1 MEAERVS
8 NMSGFYRMMSGRRFA
23 AHEKAGSAGQGNNKR
38 PETGAVPNGRP
49 EGEEMRG
56 GTIVGVALRTSVLMI
71 LLCGLAYPL
80 VSTGVAQVLFPQQA
94 NGSMLRNAEGQVV
107 GSELIGQSFANPA
120 FFQGRVSSI
129 DYNGAGS
136 GASNYAP
143 SNPAL
148 IQRVKD
154 SIADWQKNNPD
165 VPISQVPV
173 DLITNSGSGLD
184 PHISPQAALVQIPR
198 ISGLT
203 GIALD
208 KLKALVQEQT
218 EGRSA
223 GVFGEPRVNVLKLN
237 LALEAQTQAQP
248 AKR

>member
-8 NMSGFYRMMSGRRFA
+8 NMSGFYRMMSGRKFA
-23 AHEKAGSAGQGNNKR
+23 AHEKAGSAGRGNNNR
-38 PETGAVPNGRP
+38 TETGAVSEGQP
-49 EGEEMRG
+49 ERQKMRG
-56 GTIVGVALRTSVLMI
+56 STVISVAFRTSLLMI
-71 LLCGLAYPL
+71 LLCGLVYPL

-94 NGSMLRNAEGQVV
+94 NGSMLRDAEGRGV
-107 GSELIGQSFANPA
+107 GSELIGQFFANPA
-120 FFQGRVSSI
+120 FFQGRVSSV

-136 GASNYAP
+136 GSSNYAP

-148 IQRVKD
+148 IQRIKD
-154 SIADWQKNNPD
+154 SITAWQKQNPG

-184 PHISPQAALVQIPR
+184 PHISPQAAQVQIPR

-203 GIALD
+203 GIAQD
-208 KLKALVQEQT
+208 RLKTLVQEQT

-237 LALEAQTQAQP
+237 LALEALTKIGP

>member
-1 MEAERVS
+1 
-8 NMSGFYRMMSGRRFA
+8 MSGFYRMMSGRRFA
-23 AHEKAGSAGQGNNKR
+23 AHEKAGSAGHENNKR
-38 PETGAVPNGRP
+38 PETDAVPNGQP
-49 EGEEMRG
+49 EREEMRG
-56 GTIVGVALRTSVLMI
+56 GAIVGVALRTSVLMI

-120 FFQGRVSSI
+120 FFQGRISSI

-136 GASNYAP
+136 GSSNYAP

-184 PHISPQAALVQIPR
+184 PHISPQAAQVQIPR

-203 GIALD
+203 GIAQD

>member
-23 AHEKAGSAGQGNNKR
+23 AHEKAGSARQGNNKR
-38 PETGAVPNGRP
+38 PEGAVPNGQSER
-49 EGEEMRG
+49 EEMRG
-56 GTIVGVALRTSVLMI
+56 GTIIGVALRTSVLMI

-136 GASNYAP
+136 GSSNYAP

-184 PHISPQAALVQIPR
+184 PHISPQAAQVQIPR

-203 GIALD
+203 GIAQD

-237 LALEAQTQAQP
+237 LALEAQTRAQP

>member
-1 MEAERVS
+1 
-8 NMSGFYRMMSGRRFA
+8 MSGFYRMLSGRRFA
-23 AHEKAGSAGQGNNKR
+23 AHEKAGSGGQGNNKR
-38 PETGAVPNGRP
+38 IGTDAEMERQPER
-49 EGEEMRG
+49 EEMRG
-56 GTIVGVALRTSVLMI
+56 STVIGVALRISVLMI

-94 NGSMLRNAEGQVV
+94 NGSMLRNADGRVV
-107 GSELIGQSFANPA
+107 GSELIGQSFADPA
-120 FFQGRVSSI
+120 FFQGRVSSV

-136 GASNYAP
+136 GSSNYAP

-148 IQRVKD
+148 VQRVKD
-154 SIADWQKNNPD
+154 SIADWQKHNPD
-165 VPISQVPV
+165 VPVSQVPV

-184 PHISPQAALVQIPR
+184 PHISPQAAQVQIPR

-203 GIALD
+203 GIAQD
-208 KLKALVQEQT
+208 QLKALVQEQT

-237 LALEAQTQAQP
+237 LALEAQVQAEP
-248 AKR
+248 AKP

>member
-1 MEAERVS
+1 
-8 NMSGFYRMMSGRRFA
+8 MSGFYRMMSGRRFA
-23 AHEKAGSAGQGNNKR
+23 AHEKVGSAGHENNKR
-38 PETGAVPNGRP
+38 PEADAVPNGQP
-49 EGEEMRG
+49 ESEEMRG
-56 GTIVGVALRTSVLMI
+56 GAIVGVALRTSVLMI

-136 GASNYAP
+136 GSSNYAP

-184 PHISPQAALVQIPR
+184 PHISPQAAQVQIPR

-203 GIALD
+203 GIAQD
-208 KLKALVQEQT
+208 KLKALVLEQT
-218 EGRSA
+218 ESRSA

>member
-1 MEAERVS
+1 
-8 NMSGFYRMMSGRRFA
+8 MSGFYRMMSGRRFA
-23 AHEKAGSAGQGNNKR
+23 AHEKVGSGGQGHNIR
-38 PETGAVPNGRP
+38 NGMGTVS
-49 EGEEMRG
+49 EGEPERQEMRG
-56 GTIVGVALRTSVLMI
+56 STLIGVALRTSVLMI

-80 VSTGVAQVLFPQQA
+80 VSTGLAQVLFPQQA
-94 NGSMLRNAEGQVV
+94 NGSMLRDAKGRIV

-120 FFQGRVSSI
+120 FFQGRVSSV

-136 GASNYAP
+136 GSSNYAP

-154 SIADWQKNNPD
+154 SIADWQKHNPD
-165 VPISQVPV
+165 VPVSQVPV

-184 PHISPQAALVQIPR
+184 PHISPQAARVQIPR

-203 GIALD
+203 GIPQDQLR
-208 KLKALVQEQT
+208 ALVQEQT

-237 LALEAQTQAQP
+237 LALEAQMKVEP

>member
-8 NMSGFYRMMSGRRFA
+8 NMSGFYRMSGRRFA
-23 AHEKAGSAGQGNNKR
+23 AHEKSGSAGRDNNNPAVTR
-38 PETGAVPNGRP
+38 TGSEGQPERQ
-49 EGEEMRG
+49 EMRG
-56 GTIVGVALRTSVLMI
+56 STVIGVALRTSVLMI

-94 NGSMLRNAEGQVV
+94 NGSMLQNAEGRVV

-120 FFQGRVSSI
+120 FFQGRVSSV

-136 GASNYAP
+136 GSSNYAP

-154 SIADWQKNNPD
+154 SIAAWQKQNPD
-165 VPISQVPV
+165 VPVSEVPV

-184 PHISPQAALVQIPR
+184 PHISPQAAQVQIPR
-198 ISGLT
+198 ISSLT
-203 GIALD
+203 GIAQD
-208 KLKALVQEQT
+208 QLKALVEAQT

-237 LALEAQTQAQP
+237 LALEAQMKVAP

>member
-1 MEAERVS
+1 
-8 NMSGFYRMMSGRRFA
+8 MSGFHRMLSGRRFD

-38 PETGAVPNGRP
+38 PETHAVPDGQR
-49 EGEEMRG
+49 EKQEMRG
-56 GTIVGVALRTSVLMI
+56 GAIIGVALRTSVLMI
-71 LLCGLAYPL
+71 LLCGLVYPL

-94 NGSMLRNAEGQVV
+94 NGSMLHNAEGQVV
-107 GSELIGQSFANPA
+107 GSELIGQSFTNPA

-136 GASNYAP
+136 GSSNYAP

-148 IQRVKD
+148 VQRVKD
-154 SIADWQKNNPD
+154 SIADWQKNNPA
-165 VPISQVPV
+165 VPVSQVPV

-184 PHISPQAALVQIPR
+184 PHISPQAARVQIPR

-203 GIALD
+203 GIAQD
-208 KLKALVQEQT
+208 KLEALVQEQT

>member
-23 AHEKAGSAGQGNNKR
+23 AHEKAGSAGQGGSNR
-38 PETGAVPNGRP
+38 TETDAMSEGQPERQ
-49 EGEEMRG
+49 EMRG
-56 GTIVGVALRTSVLMI
+56 STIVGVALRTSVLMI

-94 NGSMLRNAEGQVV
+94 GGSMLQDAEGRIV

-136 GASNYAP
+136 GSNNYAP

-148 IQRVKD
+148 IQRVQD
-154 SIADWQKNNPD
+154 SIAAWQKQNPD

-184 PHISPQAALVQIPR
+184 PHISPQAAQVQIPR
-198 ISGLT
+198 ISRLT
-203 GIALD
+203 GIAQD
-208 KLKALVQEQT
+208 QLKALVQEQT

-237 LALEAQTQAQP
+237 LALEAQ
-248 AKR
+248 RR